1 MIQQASQKDL
11 PVGRERHR
19 PRLADWAIWLV
30 LLCLLGVGG
39 LLSDS
44 ILRPAN
50 LVNIVRQ
57 ATPLGVAA
65 LGVTFVM
72 IVGEVDLAVGA
83 VISMS
88 AVIATSLMQGSSE
101 NLVPAIA
108 LSLAVS
114 TAIGGLN
121 GSLVAFSRVSS
132 FILTLGTAIFFYGC
146 TQILT
151 GGMAHGT
158 VSPGFREFFNL
169 RLGGWL
175 PVLVVAFLGLALIAL
190 VIQRTSVFARQA
202 YLIGA
207 NRRAARL
214 SGLPIARTIV
224 IAYMLS
230 GFFAG
235 IAGLALVARS
245 GVSGS
250 LAASGYEFD
259 VLAAVILGG
268 TSFQGGRG
276 GVDGTI
282 GGVLILTLA
291 FNLVNVIGL
300 NYHSQLIVKGL
311 IIIIASAAYQRIGAH
326 QGG

>member
-1 MIQQASQKDL
+1 MMQQPEALLTGDERRFRL
-11 PVGRERHR
+11 PRF
-19 PRLADWAIWLV
+19 ADWAIWLV
-30 LLCLLGVGG
+30 LLCLLGVGA
-39 LLSDS
+39 LLSDAM
-44 ILRPAN
+44 LRPAN
-50 LVNIVRQ
+50 LVNILRQ
-57 ATPLGVAA
+57 AAPLGIAA

-72 IVGEVDLAVGA
+72 ILGEVDLAVGA

-88 AVIATSLMQGSSE
+88 AVIAASLMDGSSA

-108 LSLAVS
+108 TSLFVS
-114 TAIGGLN
+114 TAIGALN

-132 FILTLGTAIFFYGC
+132 FILTLATAIVLYGC

-151 GGMAHGT
+151 GGMARGAA
-158 VSPGFREFFNL
+158 SPGFREFFNL
-169 RLGGWL
+169 RLGGWA
-175 PVLVVAFLGLALIAL
+175 PVLALAFLGLALIAL
-190 VIQRTSVFARQA
+190 VVQQTTTFSRQV

-207 NRRAARL
+207 NRIAARL
-214 SGLPIARTIV
+214 SGLPIARTIIV
-224 IAYMLS
+224 AYMVS
-230 GFFAG
+230 GFLG
-235 IAGLALVARS
+235 GVAGLALIARS

-276 GVDGTI
+276 GIGGTV

-291 FNLVNVIGL
+291 FNLVNIIGL

-311 IIIIASAAYQRIGAH
+311 IIIIASATYQRIGAR
-326 QGG
+326 QRG

>member
-1 MIQQASQKDL
+1 MIPQPSQNEL
-11 PVGRERHR
+11 LVGRERR
-19 PRLADWAIWLV
+19 GLRVADWAIWLV
-30 LLCLLGVGG
+30 LLCLLGFGG
-39 LLSDS
+39 LMSDS
-44 ILRPAN
+44 MLRPAN

-57 ATPLGVAA
+57 ATPLGIAT

-72 IVGEVDLAVGA
+72 ILGEVDLAVGA
-83 VISMS
+83 VVSMS
-88 AVIATSLMQGSSE
+88 AVIATSFMQGSSG
-101 NLVPAIA
+101 NLLPAVA
-108 LSLAVS
+108 ASLVIS
-114 TAIGGLN
+114 TVIGGLN
-121 GSLVAFSRVSS
+121 GSFVAFNRVSS
-132 FILTLGTAIFFYGC
+132 FILTLGTATFLYGC

-175 PVLVVAFLGLALIAL
+175 PVLVVAFLLLALVAL
-190 VIQRTSVFARQA
+190 VIQRKSVFARQV

-207 NRRAARL
+207 NRRTARL
-214 SGLPIARTIV
+214 SGLPIERTII

-235 IAGLALVARS
+235 VAGLALVARS

-268 TSFQGGRG
+268 TSFQG
-276 GVDGTI
+276 
-282 GGVLILTLA
+282 
-291 FNLVNVIGL
+291 
-300 NYHSQLIVKGL
+300 
-311 IIIIASAAYQRIGAH
+311 
-326 QGG
+326 

>member
-1 MIQQASQKDL
+1 MIPQPSQNEL
-11 PVGRERHR
+11 LVGREHR
-19 PRLADWAIWLV
+19 GLRVADWAIWLV
-30 LLCLLGVGG
+30 LLCLLGFGG
-39 LLSDS
+39 LMSDS
-44 ILRPAN
+44 MLRPAN

-57 ATPLGVAA
+57 ATPLGIAA

-72 IVGEVDLAVGA
+72 ILGEVDLAVGA

-88 AVIATSLMQGSSE
+88 AVIATSLMQGSSA
-101 NLVPAIA
+101 NLLPAVVA
-108 LSLAVS
+108 SLVIS
-114 TAIGGLN
+114 TVIGGLN

-132 FILTLGTAIFFYGC
+132 FILTLGTAIFLYGC

-175 PVLVVAFLGLALIAL
+175 PVLVVAFLLLAIVAL
-190 VIQRTSVFARQA
+190 VIQRKSVFARQV

-207 NRRAARL
+207 NRRTARL
-214 SGLPIARTIV
+214 SGLPIERTII

-235 IAGLALVARS
+235 VAGLALVARS

-291 FNLVNVIGL
+291 FNLVNIIGL

-311 IIIIASAAYQRIGAH
+311 IIIIASAAYQRIGAR

>member
-1 MIQQASQKDL
+1 MIQQPSQNDL
-11 PVGRERHR
+11 LVGHGRR
-19 PRLADWAIWLV
+19 RLRVADWAIWLV
-30 LLCLLGVGG
+30 LLCLLGVGS

-44 ILRPAN
+44 MLRPAN
-50 LVNIVRQ
+50 LVNIMRQ
-57 ATPLGVAA
+57 AAPLGIAA

-72 IVGEVDLAVGA
+72 ILGEVDLAVGA
-83 VISMS
+83 VISVS
-88 AVIATSLMQGSSE
+88 AVLATNLMQGSSA
-101 NLVPAIA
+101 NLFPAVA
-108 LSLAVS
+108 TSLVVS
-114 TAIGGLN
+114 TVIGGLN

-132 FILTLGTAIFFYGC
+132 FILTLGTAIFLYGC

-175 PVLVVAFLGLALIAL
+175 PVLVIAFLLLALVAL
-190 VIQRTSVFARQA
+190 VIQRTSVFARQV

-207 NRRAARL
+207 NRRTARL
-214 SGLPIARTIV
+214 SGLPIERTIV

-235 IAGLALVARS
+235 VAGLALVARS

-276 GVDGTI
+276 GVDGTV

-291 FNLVNVIGL
+291 FNLVNIIGL

-311 IIIIASAAYQRIGAH
+311 IIIIASAAYQRIGAQ

>member
-1 MIQQASQKDL
+1 MIQQPSQNDL
-11 PVGRERHR
+11 LVGHGRR
-19 PRLADWAIWLV
+19 RLRVADWAIWLV
-30 LLCLLGVGG
+30 LLCLLGVGS

-44 ILRPAN
+44 MLRPAN
-50 LVNIVRQ
+50 LVNIMRQ
-57 ATPLGVAA
+57 AAPLGIAA

-72 IVGEVDLAVGA
+72 ILGEVDLAVGA
-83 VISMS
+83 VISVS
-88 AVIATSLMQGSSE
+88 AVLATSLMQGSSA
-101 NLVPAIA
+101 NLFPAVA
-108 LSLAVS
+108 TSLVVS
-114 TAIGGLN
+114 TVIGGLN

-132 FILTLGTAIFFYGC
+132 FILTLGTAIFLYGC

-175 PVLVVAFLGLALIAL
+175 PVLVIAFLLLALVAL
-190 VIQRTSVFARQA
+190 VIQRTSVFARQV

-207 NRRAARL
+207 NRRTARL
-214 SGLPIARTIV
+214 SGLPIERTIV

-235 IAGLALVARS
+235 VAGLALVARS

-276 GVDGTI
+276 GVDGTV

-291 FNLVNVIGL
+291 FNLVNIIGL

-311 IIIIASAAYQRIGAH
+311 IIIIASAAYQRIGAQ

>member
-1 MIQQASQKDL
+1 MIQQPSQNDL
-11 PVGRERHR
+11 LVGHGRRGLR
-19 PRLADWAIWLV
+19 VADWAIWLV
-30 LLCLLGVGG
+30 LLCLLGFGG

-44 ILRPAN
+44 MLRPAN

-57 ATPLGVAA
+57 AAPLGIAA

-72 IVGEVDLAVGA
+72 ILGEVDLAVGA
-83 VISMS
+83 VISVS
-88 AVIATSLMQGSSE
+88 AVIATSLMQGSSA
-101 NLVPAIA
+101 NLFPAVA
-108 LSLAVS
+108 TSLVVS
-114 TAIGGLN
+114 TVIGGLN

-132 FILTLGTAIFFYGC
+132 FILTLGTAIFLYGC

-169 RLGGWL
+169 RLGSWL
-175 PVLVVAFLGLALIAL
+175 PVLVVAFLLLALVAL
-190 VIQRTSVFARQA
+190 VIQRKSVFARQV

-207 NRRAARL
+207 NRRTARL
-214 SGLPIARTIV
+214 SGLPIERTIV

-235 IAGLALVARS
+235 VAGLALVARS

-291 FNLVNVIGL
+291 FNLVNIIGL

-311 IIIIASAAYQRIGAH
+311 IIIIASAAYQRIGA
-326 QGG
+326 QQSG